1 MLRKNFNM
9 LLSGMGLWLVMAMT
23 GSVGVALSGHSYAQ
37 EEDEFKPPMMGAPTR
52 RAGAGTR
59 EAGDILL
66 YSLAPEGTSKILS
79 SQPNLYWYISEAP
92 EAPVRLML
100 RKIKPVTAEDKN
112 PVLETMLTV
121 DSKGMHK
128 ITLADY
134 EVELETDALYEWSV
148 SLVTANNSARIL
160 ASATM
165 QKAEMPS
172 ELAEKQDGAEPAA
185 LAVLYAK
192 AGFWYN
198 AFDIVVQQLSG
209 DETTA
214 EAEVATDSKATVK
227 TASNDKA
234 AAKSEA
240 KTAKAEEHALGEL
253 EAMRKLLLKAVDLD
267 DVLALEEK
275 AQKER
280 MAS

>member
-23 GSVGVALSGHSYAQ
+23 GSVGLALSGHSYAQ

-79 SQPNLYWYISEAP
+79 TQPNLYWYISEVP
-92 EAPVRLML
+92 EAPIRLML
-100 RKIKPVTAEDKN
+100 RKIKPVTAGEKN
-112 PVLETMLTV
+112 PVLETMLAV

-128 ITLADY
+128 VTLADY

-148 SLVTANNSARIL
+148 SLVTPNNSARIL

-165 QKAEMPS
+165 QKADMPS
-172 ELAEKQDGAEPAA
+172 ELAEKQAGAEPAA

-198 AFDIVVQQLSG
+198 AFDIVVQQLNN
-209 DETTA
+209 DESSA
-214 EAEVATDSKATVK
+214 ETDAAKDSKETVK
-227 TASNDKA
+227 TASSDKA
-234 AAKSEA
+234 TEK
-240 KTAKAEEHALGEL
+240 KDALGEL
-253 EAMRKLLLKAVDLD
+253 ESMRKLLLKAVDLD

-275 AQKER
+275 AQL
-280 MAS
+280 AS